1 MKRTMLLALAL
12 IGVGERDLAA
22 QWNLA
27 RQQAGDAQLHL
38 SMAIDPAVITSLGYG
53 RFTSLFGAT
62 TRLGMEVGVVAG
74 DAALRDYRVRL
85 SGDVQLVHR
94 GAFRVAAS
102 AAFMTRGTSNRV
114 FRAVNFGSD
123 FGATAG
129 LYRRGWFVA
138 GEVGFDKA
146 IITHLKHTQEY
157 RDQYYADAKDGWYLN
172 NGGTGRLGIM
182 TGTSLGGAE
191 LMLRGGIN
199 RTQGGEALA
208 VPAYLTVGVGFGFE

>member
-1 MKRTMLLALAL
+1 MKRTCLVAVLLL
-12 IGVGERDLAA
+12 VGQRDLSA

-27 RQQAGDAQLHL
+27 RVQPGDARMHI
-38 SMAIDPAVITSLGYG
+38 SMAVDPAVITSVGYG
-53 RFTSLFGAT
+53 RFTTLFGAT
-62 TRLGMEVGVVAG
+62 TSLGFEVGVVAG
-74 DAALRDYRVRL
+74 DAELGDYRVRL
-85 SGDVQLVHR
+85 GGEVQLVRR

-102 AAFMTRGTSNRV
+102 AAFMTRGTSNWV

-129 LYRRGWFVA
+129 VYRRGWFVA

-157 RDQYYADAKDGWYLN
+157 RDQYYGAKDGWYLN
-172 NGGTGRLGIM
+172 NGGTGRLGII
-182 TGTSLGGAE
+182 TGRAVGGAE
-191 LMLRGGIN
+191 LLLRAGIA

-208 VPAYLTVGVGFGFE
+208 VPAYLTIGLGFGF

>member
-1 MKRTMLLALAL
+1 MRTMLFALAL
-12 IGVGERDLAA
+12 VGAGPRDLAA

-27 RQQAGDAQLHL
+27 RLQPGDAQLHV
-38 SMAIDPAVITSLGYG
+38 SMAIDPAVITSIGFGRVASLLG
-53 RFTSLFGAT
+53 TT
-62 TRLGMEVGVVAG
+62 TRFGIEAGVVAG
-74 DAALRDYRVRL
+74 DAELRDYRVRL
-85 SGDVQLVHR
+85 SADVQLVNR

-129 LYRRGWFVA
+129 VYRRGWFMA
-138 GEVGFDKA
+138 GEIGFDKA

-191 LMLRGGIN
+191 LMVRGGIS

>member
-1 MKRTMLLALAL
+1 MKRAGLLALL
-12 IGVGERDLAA
+12 LLVGQRDLAA

-27 RQQAGDAQLHL
+27 RVQPGDARLHI
-38 SMAIDPAVITSLGYG
+38 SMAVDPAVVTSLGYG
-53 RFTSLFGAT
+53 RFTSLFGTT
-62 TRLGMEVGVVAG
+62 TRLGLEVGVVAG
-74 DAALRDYRVRL
+74 EADLRDYRVRL
-85 SGDVQLVHR
+85 GGEVQLVRR

-102 AAFMTRGTSNRV
+102 AAFMTRGTSNVV

-146 IITHLKHTQEY
+146 IITHLTHTQEY

-199 RTQGGEALA
+199 RTQGGETLA

>member
-1 MKRTMLLALAL
+1 MKRTCLVAVLLL
-12 IGVGERDLAA
+12 VGQRDLSA

-27 RQQAGDAQLHL
+27 RVQPGDARMHI
-38 SMAIDPAVITSLGYG
+38 SMAVDPAVITSVGYG
-53 RFTSLFGAT
+53 RFTTLFGAT
-62 TRLGMEVGVVAG
+62 TSLGFEVGVVAG
-74 DAALRDYRVRL
+74 DAELGDYRVRL
-85 SGDVQLVHR
+85 GGEVQLVRR

-102 AAFMTRGTSNRV
+102 AAFMTRGTSNWV

-129 LYRRGWFVA
+129 VYRRGWFVA

-157 RDQYYADAKDGWYLN
+157 RDQYYDAKDGWYLN
-172 NGGTGRLGIM
+172 NGGTGRLGII
-182 TGTSLGGAE
+182 TGRAVGGAE
-191 LMLRGGIN
+191 LLLRAGIA

-208 VPAYLTVGVGFGFE
+208 VPAYLTIGLGFGF

>member
-1 MKRTMLLALAL
+1 MKRACLLAAL
-12 IGVGERDLAA
+12 LLVGQRDLAA

-27 RQQAGDAQLHL
+27 RMQPGDAQLHL
-38 SMAIDPAVITSLGYG
+38 SMAVDPAVVTSIGYG
-53 RFTSLFGAT
+53 RFTSMFGT
-62 TRLGMEVGVVAG
+62 ITRLGLEAGAVAG
-74 DAALRDYRVRL
+74 DAELGDYRVRL
-85 SGDVQLVHR
+85 SADVQLVER

-129 LYRRGWFVA
+129 IYRRTWFLA

-157 RDQYYADAKDGWYLN
+157 RDEYYAGAKDGWYLN
-172 NGGTGRLGIM
+172 NGGTGRLGVM
-182 TGTSLGGAE
+182 TGRSLGGAE
-191 LMLRGGIN
+191 LLLRAGIA